1 MSCRVLVLNPSA
13 LTTCV
18 FPQAVHVGEGSTTA
32 TQAAAAVAALDAD
45 KTLCQAV
52 CSLDLYLIGFTMLI
66 VGGSGMVIINNI
78 SQIVAA
84 IPGMCPLSCTGCFV
98 VLCQGSL

>member
-1 MSCRVLVLNPSA
+1 MLRA
-13 LTTCV
+13 
-18 FPQAVHVGEGSTTA
+18 QAVHVGEGSTTA

-84 IPGMCPLSCTGCFV
+84 IPGAHT
-98 VLCQGSL
+98 SLARVNHRLARL